1 MATEYTSQQTLQQRR
16 ARSAYQQVESLSAK
30 SHRAEYGSL
39 IRGLPAMIQTDGL
52 GQSLAFLKAKG
63 KQHHE
68 DAYQHLQNWL
78 SQPEQFGFKGELLQW
93 LLEQDT
99 STYRQVTA
107 EALAYLVWLKR
118 FVEAKGWKAKD
129 NGRD

>member
-1 MATEYTSQQTLQQRR
+1 MATKYARQQTLQQRR
-16 ARSAYQQVESLSAK
+16 ASSAYQQVESVGAK
-30 SHRAEYGSL
+30 SHKSEYGSL

-52 GQSLAFLKAKG
+52 GQSLAFLLAKG
-63 KQHHE
+63 KPHHKE
-68 DAYQHLQNWL
+68 AYQHLQEWL
-78 SQPEQFGFKGELLQW
+78 SQEEQFGFNGGLLQW

-129 NGRD
+129 DGRG

>member
-16 ARSAYQQVESLSAK
+16 ASSAYQQVESLNDK
-30 SHRAEYGSL
+30 SHKGEYGSL
-39 IRGLPAMIQTDGL
+39 VRGLPAMIQTDGL
-52 GQSLAFLKAKG
+52 GQTLAFMQAKG
-63 KQHHE
+63 KPQHK
-68 DAYQHLQNWL
+68 DAYRHLQEWL
-78 SQPEQFGFKGELLQW
+78 SKKEQFNFTGDLLQW
-93 LLEQDT
+93 LLRQDT
-99 STYRQVTA
+99 NTYRQVTA